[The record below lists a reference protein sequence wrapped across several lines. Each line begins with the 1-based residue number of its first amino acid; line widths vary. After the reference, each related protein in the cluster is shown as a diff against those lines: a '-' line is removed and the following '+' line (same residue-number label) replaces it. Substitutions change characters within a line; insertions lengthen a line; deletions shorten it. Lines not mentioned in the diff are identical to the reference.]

1 MAMKENLFYCVNAL
15 LPVILVILLG
25 NILYKIKFITDVFTS
40 YADKIVFNVALPV
53 YLFNE
58 IYNSDIKNI
67 FNPTLIIFCVAV
79 ILILFL
85 ILIAAVPIFI
95 KDNASRGAFIQGVF
109 RSNIAILGVPIA
121 GNLYGSEGVQTIA
134 LVIPFIIPLYNI
146 LAVIVLS
153 VYADENNKGNIRAQI
168 KKVLLGIIKNPLI
181 IAVVAAI
188 PFLFFRYYSPMA
200 IPSFFDKTITYIAN
214 LSTPLALLSL
224 GTTINFKNIK
234 DGLKLSLTASLLK
247 TTAIP
252 LTAVFAAILIGF
264 RNAELV
270 AVFITFAAPTAVSSY
285 IMAKNMKSNYELAG
299 QTVII
304 TTVLCFVTIFI
315 GSFILKSFNF
325 I

>member
-1 MAMKENLFYCVNAL
+1 MAENFFYCVNAL

-25 NILYKIKFITDVFTS
+25 NVLYKINFINDVFTS

-58 IYNSDIKNI
+58 VYNSDIKNI
-67 FNPTLIIFCVAV
+67 FNPKLVFFCVAGV
-79 ILILFL
+79 LILFL
-85 ILIAAVPIFI
+85 ILSTLIPIFI

-121 GNLYGSEGVQTIA
+121 ANLYGEEGVQTMA
-134 LVIPFIIPLYNI
+134 LALPFIVPLYNI
-146 LAVIVLS
+146 LAIVVLS
-153 VYADENNKGNIRAQI
+153 VYAGGNDKQKFGAQI
-168 KKVLLGIIKNPLI
+168 KKVLLGIVKNPLI
-181 IAVVAAI
+181 IAIASAVT
-188 PFLFFRYYSPMA
+188 FLFIRYYTAVS
-200 IPSFFDKTITYIAN
+200 IPPFFNKTITYIAN

-224 GTTINFKNIK
+224 GTTINFKNIR
-234 DGLKLSLTASLLK
+234 DGLKLSLTASVLK
-247 TTAIP
+247 TVAVPLTAIAAAIP
-252 LTAVFAAILIGF
+252 LGF

-270 AVFITFAAPTAVSSY
+270 AIFITFAAPTAVSSY

-304 TTVLCFVTIFI
+304 TTVLCFITIFI

>member
-1 MAMKENLFYCVNAL
+1 MTENLFYCVNAL

-25 NILYKIKFITDVFTS
+25 NILYKIKFINDVFTS

-67 FNPTLIIFCVAV
+67 FNLKLILFSIFGV
-79 ILILFL
+79 IALFL
-85 ILIAAVPIFI
+85 ILMAAVPIFI
-95 KDNASRGAFIQGVF
+95 KENPSRGAFIQGIF

-121 GNLYGSEGVQTIA
+121 GNLYGSEGIQTMA
-134 LVIPFIIPLYNI
+134 LTIPFIIPLYNI
-146 LAVIVLS
+146 LAVVVLS
-153 VYADENNKGNIRAQI
+153 VYAEDHSKGKFGTQI
-168 KKVLLGIIKNPLI
+168 KKVFFGIITNPLI
-181 IAVVAAI
+181 IAVAAAF
-188 PFLFFRYYSPMA
+188 PFLFIRYYNPET
-200 IPSFFDKTITYIAN
+200 IPLFFDKTIAYIAN

-224 GTTINFKNIK
+224 GTTINLKNIK
-234 DGLKLSLTASLLK
+234 NGLKLSLTASLLK
-247 TTAIP
+247 TVAVP
-252 LTAVFAAILIGF
+252 LTAVAAAILIGF

-270 AVFITFAAPTAVSSY
+270 AIFITFAAPTAVSSY
-285 IMAKNMKSNYELAG
+285 IMAKNMKSNYELAA

-304 TTVLCFVTIFI
+304 TTVLCFITIFI